1 MPVEE
6 LGLKEENVRMPLE
19 EEREVSVENI
29 FH

>member
-6 LGLKEENVRMPLE
+6 LGLKEENVRMSVE